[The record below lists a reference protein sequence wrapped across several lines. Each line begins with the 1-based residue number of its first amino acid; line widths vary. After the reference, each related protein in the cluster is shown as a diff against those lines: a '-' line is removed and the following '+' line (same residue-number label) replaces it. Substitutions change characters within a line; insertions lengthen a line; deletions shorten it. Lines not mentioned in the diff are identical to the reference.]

1 MIQNEDTTVKQDT
14 VVLSLN
20 GEAVDASVSKSGD
33 IVTISYSPDSLPVGA
48 HTASISFEESNGI
61 TRSTEWSFAV
71 PGLYVR
77 SGDVPAEPMGL
88 DQCSRVSRGRWDWHC
103 PALGAAKFPD
113 APDVSTFVT
122 YFEWPSQW

>member
-1 MIQNEDTTVKQDT
+1 MVKSSEVAVVIQNEDTTVKQDT

-20 GEAVDASVSKSGD
+20 GEAVDANVSKSGD
-33 IVTISYSPDSLPVGA
+33 IVTISYSPDSFPVGA

-61 TRSTEWSFAV
+61 TRSTEWSFGV

-88 DQCSRVSRGRWDWHC
+88 LSVREYHGIGGGALV
-103 PALGAAKFPD
+103 PAL
-113 APDVSTFVT
+113 
-122 YFEWPSQW
+122 